1 MDTTDVLKSTTEQSP
16 TGISVLL
23 TCTMAVADNPVPG
36 EQWSLAACPDRTT
49 AEWLHQAGRDDGAL
63 RTSNEDMYERSN
75 PEHRLNAVFEH
86 GHSIVVLYLDDSDH
100 VEHTASR

>member
-1 MDTTDVLKSTTEQSP
+1 VTNGLWRHALTEPPQSGFIKP
-16 TGISVLL
+16 VA
-23 TCTMAVADNPVPG
+23 TMVPC
-36 EQWSLAACPDRTT
+36 APRTKIC
-49 AEWLHQAGRDDGAL
+49 
-63 RTSNEDMYERSN
+63 SERSN